1 MKTVTIEL
9 AEREAKL
16 VLEMAERIADGLLHN
31 FGNCEAYATIAGTLR
46 DAIIEAM
53 EPEPE
58 PEPDEVVLP
67 RERELLKSAFLDNSR
82 LDDPTF
88 YPRRFRDA
96 RHQWIYWAMGIVHFD
111 EEQTV
116 DILTVSELLLR
127 RGKLVNAG
135 GAPYIRGL
143 LD

>member
-1 MKTVTIEL
+1 VKTVTIEL

-31 FGNCEAYATIAGTLR
+31 FGNCESYATIAGTLR
-46 DAIIEAM
+46 DALIEAI
-53 EPEPE
+53 EPA

-67 RERELLKSAFLDNSR
+67 RERELLKGFFLDNAK
-82 LDDPTF
+82 LDDPTC
-88 YPRRFRDA
+88 YPGRFRDE
-96 RHQWIYWAMGIVHFD
+96 RHQWIFWAMSIVHFD
-111 EEQTV
+111 NAEPV

-127 RGKLVNAG
+127 RAKLVNAG
-135 GAPYIRGL
+135 GAQYIRGL